1 MKDHWGKIWG
11 NREEIKE
18 KEPEQII
25 SIPISS
31 IVSNPYQPRKHFEK
45 EKIEE
50 LAQSINTY
58 GLLQPIILKKAMT
71 VIKLQLEKGVSWR
84 VLF

>member
-58 GLLQPIILKKAMT
+58 GLLQPIILTKSDDGYQIAAG
-71 VIKLQLEKGVSWR
+71 KGVSWR